1 MGFSPTIK
9 SRAFIATIQ
18 IENMKKSGLSEEE
31 YMNPEILAQSF
42 TGIWNESGNNRT
54 SAIAVC
60 ESKEGLYHAHM
71 AIYGLSLIHI
81 SEPTR
86 PY

>member
-42 TGIWNESGNNRT
+42 I
-54 SAIAVC
+54 
-60 ESKEGLYHAHM
+60 
-71 AIYGLSLIHI
+71 
-81 SEPTR
+81 
-86 PY
+86 